1 MPNMEHHDYP
11 DFNAPGRRWS
21 VIGSRRGILT
31 NDYFRPDEVPVGE
44 TGPRARSW
52 VWVDELLLTAAG
64 VTPPE
69 ILTDAHGPHEY
80 SGYELHVRK
89 QPVLTAFSRHDHL
102 IIPDLDLDAD
112 GEQTV
117 SIVIGTHFIWTR
129 RNQHIAGFDKF
140 FESAELKENGPRHD
154 TAVYAFVGILRVLLE
169 SLDHKLVRR
178 EQQTYSL
185 EDRFLRRQPNAA
197 GEWSELSGSEA
208 ELRADF
214 GGQQASRV
222 LTALRIQVAWLR
234 KQYDAFD
241 RVVNDLYDPAH
252 GAFRKDDKPELEEEA
267 APYFQ
272 HLTDQIQRAL
282 NKIEHLRDIHTT
294 LDQLLAAEQAE
305 STNRTLL
312 RLTWLSMFFLPV
324 SVIAGVFGMNISFL
338 ETPRR
343 FDMDSGVAGAL
354 FAVALLAALWFY
366 IAQNRNQNRLAG
378 RETIPAD
385 E

>member
-1 MPNMEHHDYP
+1 MPYMEHHDYP
-11 DFNAPGRRWS
+11 DFDAPDRRWS

-31 NDYFRPDEVPVGE
+31 NEYFRPDEIPRDEV
-44 TGPRARSW
+44 GPRTRSW
-52 VWVDELLLTAAG
+52 VWVDELLLTADG
-64 VTPPE
+64 GSSPE
-69 ILTDAHGPHEY
+69 ILVDAHGPHEY
-80 SGYELHVRK
+80 SGYDLHVRK
-89 QPVLTAFSRHDHL
+89 QPVLTAFSQHDHL
-102 IIPDLDLDAD
+102 IIPDLDLDTAGD
-112 GEQTV
+112 QTV

-129 RNQHIAGFDKF
+129 RNQHIAGFERF
-140 FESAELKENGPRHD
+140 FESDELKDNGPRHD

-185 EDRFLRRQPNAA
+185 EDRFLRRQPNAGDELTEQSG
-197 GEWSELSGSEA
+197 GEE

-214 GGQQASRV
+214 AGQQASRV
-222 LTALRIQVAWLR
+222 LTALRIQLAWLR

-252 GAFRKDDKPELEEEA
+252 GAFRKGDKPELEEEA

-294 LDQLLAAEQAE
+294 LDQLLASEQAE

-324 SVIAGVFGMNISFL
+324 SVIAGVFGMNVSFL

-343 FDMDSGVAGAL
+343 LDMDSIIAAAL
-354 FAVALLAALWFY
+354 FAVAVLAALWFY
-366 IAQNRNQNRLAG
+366 IVQNRRQNQLAG
-378 RETIPAD
+378 RETIPK
-385 E
+385 EE